1 MWTCPKCGR
10 AFQKQNQGHYCGKP
24 PKTIDEYIA
33 AQPEEVQGYLKK
45 IRDAIHAA
53 LPEAADGLY
62 LGGGYPELYA
72 ARLAEKISL
81 SMPTYWKKYNI
92 IQFAA
97 HKNHIGLYAG
107 TEAVVEFE
115 ERLEEYKTSK
125 GSIRLP
131 YDKPLPLELIGEIAK
146 WCYGTGNH
154 P

>member
-33 AQPEEVQGYLKK
+33 AQPEEVQGYLKQ

-53 LPEAADGLY
+53 LPEA
-62 LGGGYPELYA
+62 E
-72 ARLAEKISL
+72 EKISW

-146 WCYGTGNH
+146 WCYETGNH

>member
-24 PKTIDEYIA
+24 PETIDEYIA

-53 LPEAADGLY
+53 LPEA
-62 LGGGYPELYA
+62 E
-72 ARLAEKISL
+72 EKISW

-146 WCYGTGNH
+146 WCYETGNH

>member
-33 AQPEEVQGYLKK
+33 AQPEGVQGYLKK

-53 LPEAADGLY
+53 LPEA
-62 LGGGYPELYA
+62 E
-72 ARLAEKISL
+72 EKISW

>member
-53 LPEAADGLY
+53 LPEA
-62 LGGGYPELYA
+62 E
-72 ARLAEKISL
+72 EKISW
-81 SMPTYWKKYNI
+81 SMPTYCKKYNI

>member
-33 AQPEEVQGYLKK
+33 AQPEGVQGYLKK

-53 LPEAADGLY
+53 LPEA
-62 LGGGYPELYA
+62 E
-72 ARLAEKISL
+72 EKISW

-97 HKNHIGLYAG
+97 HKNHIVLYAG

>member
-53 LPEAADGLY
+53 LPEA
-62 LGGGYPELYA
+62 E
-72 ARLAEKISL
+72 EKISW

-154 P
+154 RKMGE

>member
-53 LPEAADGLY
+53 LPEA
-62 LGGGYPELYA
+62 E
-72 ARLAEKISL
+72 EKISW

>member
-1 MWTCPKCGR
+1 MWTCHKCGR

-53 LPEAADGLY
+53 LPEA
-62 LGGGYPELYA
+62 E
-72 ARLAEKISL
+72 EKISW

>member
-24 PKTIDEYIA
+24 PKTIDEYIER
-33 AQPEEVQGYLKK
+33 QPEQVQPYL
-45 IRDAIHAA
+45 RQVDQAVRSAI
-53 LPEAADGLY
+53 PDTT
-62 LGGGYPELYA
+62 
-72 ARLAEKISL
+72 EKISW

-146 WCYGTGNH
+146 WCYETGNH

>member
-33 AQPEEVQGYLKK
+33 AQTEEVQGYLKK

-53 LPEAADGLY
+53 LPEA
-62 LGGGYPELYA
+62 E
-72 ARLAEKISL
+72 EKISW